1 VLAQRTNGQEP
12 AQQKPPSSKTENQAS
27 QKGQQPKT
35 PSEQQDLQKA
45 IDDAG
50 NDRAALAR
58 NLEAFLA
65 KHPES
70 PQRAQI
76 YRALVEATLQLRD
89 YPRATEYAE
98 RLVALRPDDTS
109 ITVLAIQL
117 LDKYSDSSG
126 WRRAVTYCTRVI
138 EQVSGISTTE
148 KSPRVSNEDWE
159 TEKKHDR
166 AALLLVR
173 GRLYQKLNDLP
184 NAQKDFEASY
194 TLEPSAAAA
203 EKLGELAEL
212 RKDPNTAIREYAI
225 AFALADGTKGT
236 SSRRELRNKI
246 AAVTKAAKPARTP
259 GLKNPYEFTLRKA
272 PDGSP
277 FPFADTKGKVVV
289 LNFWATWC
297 GPCREMEPHFEKVAA
312 HFAGQK
318 DIVFL
323 GLNCDDDETLVGPY
337 LEEEKPK
344 TGVLFADGLEQ
355 LLAVHSF
362 PTTLILDRTG
372 AIAFRTDGFDP
383 ETVDKTLVDAVERV
397 AHPADV
403 TPAAAAARP

>member
-1 VLAQRTNGQEP
+1 M
-12 AQQKPPSSKTENQAS
+12 
-27 QKGQQPKT
+27 
-35 PSEQQDLQKA
+35 QKA

-50 NDRAALAR
+50 NVRVEAAR
-58 NLEAFLA
+58 NLEAFLK

-70 PQRAQI
+70 SQRAQI

-98 RLVALRPDDTS
+98 RLVAVRAGGTS
-109 ITVLAIQL
+109 VKVLGIQL
-117 LDKYSDSSG
+117 VDKYSASSG

-159 TEKKHDR
+159 TEKKHDK

-184 NAQKDFEASY
+184 NAQKDFEGSY

-246 AAVTKAAKPARTP
+246 GNVWRLAHGSEDGLGEYLLHAFDDASAVTKTAKSARNA
-259 GLKNPYEFTLRKA
+259 GLKNPYEFTLRKV
-272 PDGSP
+272 PDGSS
-277 FPFADTKGKVVV
+277 FPFSETKGKVVG
-289 LNFWATWC
+289 LNFWAPWC

-337 LEEEKPK
+337 LEEERPK

-355 LLAVHSF
+355 LLAV
-362 PTTLILDRTG
+362 PT
-372 AIAFRTDGFDP
+372 
-383 ETVDKTLVDAVERV
+383 V
-397 AHPADV
+397 
-403 TPAAAAARP
+403 